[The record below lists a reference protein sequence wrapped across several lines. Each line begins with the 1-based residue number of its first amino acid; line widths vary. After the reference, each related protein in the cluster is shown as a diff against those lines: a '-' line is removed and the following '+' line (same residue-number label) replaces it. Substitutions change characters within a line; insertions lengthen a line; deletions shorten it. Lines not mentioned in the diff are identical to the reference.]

1 MCRRYLSSLAATV
14 SVILCFIG
22 CSGEKPPPPV
32 KIISN
37 TAQLNAPQYRIGLP
51 EGAAAMTAGEK
62 HFPSAELLYFN
73 SLSDAYTAV
82 SAGKIDAFIFDR
94 HSLEYVQTTRDDL
107 AVLDEKIADEHIVIG
122 APNSNRNLMNEVNRF
137 IAQYRQDGTY
147 TDMVDRWLK
156 GKDMSLPD
164 IAEPTNPTRTL
175 RVGTEGLNEPMN
187 YYGDNGQL
195 TGFDIEF
202 VRRLALFLKARLE
215 VSAMTFPALIPAA
228 ESGKIDLLIASLNY
242 TPERSKIMLFSDTYV
257 DSEIAAIV
265 RKDRLPKKR
274 SPLDRFQGQKIAS
287 LAGTVFD
294 LHIDRKIAGVQHQ
307 YFQDMSSMITALQ
320 TGKVAAV
327 GVDEPIGRLAVSRFP
342 ELSLVP
348 VPICIDEYGFAI
360 AKGSPLTVKASGV
373 VRKLRADGTLKA
385 MAEYWF
391 NAQDT
396 NKAMP
401 KFTHRPDF
409 DGSAGVLRF
418 HHDNVN
424 EPMSY
429 VGPDGIS
436 LGFDVELAAHIAYEL
451 NMVFQPTPCGFGSLL
466 ESLMAGKADMV
477 GGAMSI
483 TPERQKNVDFIE
495 GYYTGGIYLLER
507 ADHAAVNTSNNTAA
521 TAFAGKQ
528 IAIMTGSSY
537 DKIQKDEL
545 PNAIPQY
552 FNAVADMFIALDQ
565 GKLDGILVDEPSA
578 KVFCAKNSKL
588 AIWDEPIVSCS
599 YAMALSHQKTDL
611 CSAINQLLAE
621 LRQNGGLDRLNSKW
635 LGANEKE
642 KIVDDFPATG
652 PKGTLRIVMDPVLEP
667 FSYIK
672 DGRPVGY
679 DMDII
684 VRLAQKLEMGI
695 EVMTVDFPALIPAVV
710 SGKADIGIG
719 GITVTDE
726 RKKNVLFTDSYYE
739 GGVVVLTTNATINAD
754 NDNAGWLTRR
764 AQKLRKSF
772 RGTFV
777 TENRWQLVLRGL
789 GVTVVISLC
798 SILLGTLM
806 GFAVCWLRRSPRP
819 LLASP
824 AKLYIRAVQG
834 TPILVILMIIYYV
847 IFGSVNVNAIAV
859 AIFAFAVN
867 FSAYCS
873 EMFRTGID
881 AVDRGQLE
889 AADAIGFSRWQSFRL
904 IVVPQAARHVLP
916 VYRGEAIANI
926 KMTSIVGYIAI
937 QDLTKVS
944 DIIRSRTYEAFFP
957 LIATALL
964 YFLLAYAVAALLA
977 FLERRLQPQARR
989 RALTQMEAQS

>member
-1 MCRRYLSSLAATV
+1 MCRRYLSALAATATL
-14 SVILCFIG
+14 IFCFSG
-22 CSGEKPPPPV
+22 CSGEKPPPPA

-37 TAQLNAPQYRIGLP
+37 TALLNAPQYRIGLP

-62 HFPSAELLYFN
+62 YFQQAKLLYFN

-82 SAGKIDAFIFDR
+82 STGKIDAFIFDR
-94 HSLEYVQTTRDDL
+94 HSLEYVQATRDDL

-122 APNSNRNLMNEVNRF
+122 APPTHRDLMDEVNRF

-147 TDMVDRWLK
+147 ADMYERWLK
-156 GKDMSLPD
+156 GTNTTLPD
-164 IAEPTNPTRTL
+164 IAEPQQPTRTL

-187 YYGDNGQL
+187 YYGANGQL

-202 VRRLALFLKARLE
+202 IRRLALFLNARLE

-228 ESGKIDLLIASLNY
+228 ESGKIDLLIANLNY
-242 TPERSKIMLFSDTYV
+242 TPERGLKMLFSDTYV
-257 DSEIAAIV
+257 DSEIVALV
-265 RKDRLPKKR
+265 RKDRLPPKR
-274 SPLDRFQGQKIAS
+274 SPLDRFHGQKIAS
-287 LAGTVFD
+287 LTGTVFD
-294 LHIDRKIAGVQHQ
+294 LHIDRKIANVQHQ
-307 YFQDMSSMITALQ
+307 YYQDMSSMITALQ
-320 TGKVAAV
+320 TGKVVAV

-342 ELSLVP
+342 DLSLVP
-348 VPICIDEYGFAI
+348 VPLSIDEYGFAI
-360 AKGSPLTVKASGV
+360 AKGSPLTAKASGV

-385 MAEYWF
+385 MAERWF

-401 KFTHRPDF
+401 QFTHRPDF

-429 VGPDGIS
+429 VGPDGVS

-451 NMVFQPTPCGFGSLL
+451 NMVFQPTPSGFGSLL

-507 ADHAAVNTSNNTAA
+507 TDHAAVSTSNNTAA

-528 IAIMTGSSY
+528 IGIMTGSSY

-552 FNAVADMFIALDQ
+552 FNAATDMFVALAQ
-565 GKLDGILVDEPSA
+565 GKLDGIL
-578 KVFCAKNSKL
+578 L
-588 AIWDEPIVSCS
+588 DEPIARIYSAQKPNFAIWGDPIVGCS
-599 YAMALSHQKTDL
+599 YAMVLSQKQDDL

-621 LRQNGGLDRLNSKW
+621 LRQNGTLDQLASKW

-642 KIVDDFPATG
+642 KVVDDFPATG
-652 PKGTLRIVMDPVLEP
+652 PNGTLRIVMDPVLEP

-679 DMDII
+679 DIEII
-684 VRLAQKLEMGI
+684 IRLAKKMGMGI

-726 RKKNVLFTDSYYE
+726 RKKNVLFSDSYYE
-739 GGVVVLTTNATINAD
+739 GGVVLLATTEGIAD
-754 NDNAGWLTRR
+754 ADDDGWLTRR
-764 AQKLRKSF
+764 AQKLLKSF

-777 TENRWQLVLRGL
+777 TENRWRLVLRGL
-789 GVTVVISLC
+789 SVTIVIAVC

-806 GFAVCWLRRSPRP
+806 GFGVCWLRRSAHP
-819 LLASP
+819 LLAGP
-824 AKLYIRAVQG
+824 AKLYIRTVQG

-904 IVVPQAARHVLP
+904 IVIPQAARHVLP

-957 LIATALL
+957 LIATAIL